1 MNWDV
6 PYVVSRALVL
16 QIGNGGELLARNS
29 VSRQPQKL
37 ALDALPVLLAFAG
50 GRAPREALAALQA
63 EWELDADGFA
73 EVVRALVAQNLLTPA
88 GADAAAAPAAGGFA
102 SAAAQYGM
110 IRDRVRVM
118 TYQRAIFNHC
128 RDKTVVEI
136 GCGTGILSIFAA
148 QAGARRVIA
157 IEESRIA
164 DLAAEMFAANGVA
177 DRIELRRANSRDVV
191 LDEKADVII
200 HEILG
205 TDPFAENMIP
215 FIEDARERFLAP
227 GGRLIPFAVDV
238 CCAGFE
244 VADRPYPDRSR
255 VVAEI
260 RELEGTYGV
269 DFGALRRFLAAAD
282 PNPFPRPVGD
292 LGTMHFNPRILTED
306 AQLYRIDFRPGASLA
321 IDPRREVRLRA
332 TQRGTLGG
340 IVVYFRAYLDE
351 TTILSTSPYSEI
363 TSWGWDARGL
373 DELVPVEQGDE
384 VGIIAELR
392 TVLGLEKLH
401 VGLTPGR

>member
-1 MNWDV
+1 M
-6 PYVVSRALVL
+6 VSRALVL

-50 GRAPREALAALQA
+50 GRAPREALAGLQA
-63 EWELDADGFA
+63 EWELDENGFA
-73 EVVRALVAQNLLTPA
+73 EVVEALVAQDLLTPA
-88 GADAAAAPAAGGFA
+88 GGETEAPAAGGFA
-102 SAAAQYGM
+102 SAAFHYGM
-110 IRDRVRVM
+110 VHDKVRVM

-148 QAGARRVIA
+148 QAGARKVIA

-215 FIEDARERFLAP
+215 FIEDARDRFLVP

-238 CCAGFE
+238 YCAGFE

-255 VVAEI
+255 VLAEI

-292 LGTMHFNPRILTED
+292 LGTTHFTPRILTED
-306 AQLYRIDFRPGASLA
+306 AQLYHIDLRPGASLA
-321 IDPRREVRLRA
+321 IDPHRDLRLRA
-332 TQRGTLGG
+332 TRPGSLGG
-340 IVVYFRAYLDE
+340 IVAWFRAHLDE
-351 TTILSTSPYSEI
+351 TTVLSTSPWSEA
-363 TSWGWDARGL
+363 TSWGWDARTL
-373 DELVPVEQGDE
+373 DDLVPVEKGDE
-384 VGIIAELR
+384 VAITAELR

-401 VGLTPGR
+401 VGLTHRM